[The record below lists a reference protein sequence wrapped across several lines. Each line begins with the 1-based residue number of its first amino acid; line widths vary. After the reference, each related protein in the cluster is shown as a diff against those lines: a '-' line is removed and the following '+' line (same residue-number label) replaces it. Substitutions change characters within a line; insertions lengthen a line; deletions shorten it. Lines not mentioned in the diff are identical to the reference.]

1 MAMMRLAKQIEI
13 LHKNNYLGQF
23 LMYYKRYFYF
33 LIFLLVSVLLSPQ
46 IYALPD
52 CGTII
57 PKEFRLEKLTNGT
70 GYTQYEDVFIGVKT
84 EDPLFEQL
92 FKLHVARFNNISGS
106 IIKFKNGHKEIYR
119 SAILSENIALLSELV
134 KERNVKTIVVLTS
147 SKLFD
152 IAPWLDKERKIFA
165 ALGGE
170 HFLQILDFDSHF
182 DVNDKKEVEKNNKII
197 ASIIKLIANANG
209 NVLIHCL
216 GGEHKTEMVF
226 EPMQKCINKVDNE
239 NIVQRYKCHTGWRDD
254 SDLGG
259 YRENNVKFILEFPCS
274 LISDM

>member
-1 MAMMRLAKQIEI
+1 MVMTILVKQIEI
-13 LHKNNYLGQF
+13 LYKNSYWGQF
-23 LMYYKRYFYF
+23 LMYYKHHFYF
-33 LIFLLVSVLLSPQ
+33 LVFLLVSVLLIPQ

-70 GYTQYEDVFIGVKT
+70 GYTQYEDVFVGVKT

-92 FKLHVARFNNISGS
+92 FKLHVAKFNNISGS
-106 IIKFKNGHKEIYR
+106 IIKFKNGPKEVYR

-152 IAPWLDKERKIFA
+152 TTPWLDKERKIFA

-182 DVNDKKEVEKNNKII
+182 DINDSKEVEKNNRII
-197 ASIIKLIANANG
+197 TSIIKLIANTDG

-216 GGEHKTEMVF
+216 GGEHKTELVF
-226 EPMQKCINKVDNE
+226 EIMQKCFNKVDKD
-239 NIVQRYKCHTGWRDD
+239 NILQRYRCHTGWIN
-254 SDLGG
+254 S
-259 YRENNVKFILEFPCS
+259 NNVGGFRKNNIKYILDYPCN
-274 LISDM
+274 LINDI